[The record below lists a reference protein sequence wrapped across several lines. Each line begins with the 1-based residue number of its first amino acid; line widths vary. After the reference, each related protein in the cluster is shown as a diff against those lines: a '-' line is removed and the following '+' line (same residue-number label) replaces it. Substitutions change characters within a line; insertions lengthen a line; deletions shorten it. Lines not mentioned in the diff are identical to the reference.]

1 MRLKEEET
9 SGMRLKEEETSGMR
23 LKEEETS
30 GMRLKGG
37 IDLRNETER
46 RDRLKE

>member
-1 MRLKEEET
+1 MRLKEGET
-9 SGMRLKEEETSGMR
+9 L
-23 LKEEETS
+23 

-46 RDRLKE
+46 RDRPQE